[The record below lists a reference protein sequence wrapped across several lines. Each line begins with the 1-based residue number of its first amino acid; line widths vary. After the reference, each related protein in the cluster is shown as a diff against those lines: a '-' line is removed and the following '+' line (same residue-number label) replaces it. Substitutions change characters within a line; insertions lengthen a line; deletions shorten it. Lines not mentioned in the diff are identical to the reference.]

1 MWNRDNF
8 VFLVSQLLLIKKVK
22 VGEGGG
28 GGACLILWPMVGNFF
43 GDQAA
48 GVLHIQMKYRRII
61 FFFLILEMV
70 TFAKPTN
77 QMCLK

>member
-1 MWNRDNF
+1 M
-8 VFLVSQLLLIKKVK
+8 VV
-22 VGEGGG
+22 GGG
-28 GGACLILWPMVGNFF
+28 ALFKRDACLILWPMVGNFF
-43 GDQAA
+43 GHQAS
-48 GVLHIQMKYRRII
+48 GVLHNYTNEIQIQKDD

>member
-1 MWNRDNF
+1 
-8 VFLVSQLLLIKKVK
+8 
-22 VGEGGG
+22 
-28 GGACLILWPMVGNFF
+28 MVGNFL

-48 GVLHIQMKYRRII
+48 RVLHIQMNYKYKRMI

-77 QMCLK
+77 QMPCYSTFMSWLGVADTYNVH